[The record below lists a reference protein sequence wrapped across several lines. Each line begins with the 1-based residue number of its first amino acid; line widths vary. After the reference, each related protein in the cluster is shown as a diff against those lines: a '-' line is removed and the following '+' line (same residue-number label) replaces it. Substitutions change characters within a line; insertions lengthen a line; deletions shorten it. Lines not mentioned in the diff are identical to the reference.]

1 MDILANTS
9 SAVFDRMTIFGCSLK
24 KWSQVPCWFNKNK
37 KKYISMFYL
46 NIFKGVCIS

>member
-24 KWSQVPCWFNKNK
+24 KMVTGT
-37 KKYISMFYL
+37 ML
-46 NIFKGVCIS
+46 V